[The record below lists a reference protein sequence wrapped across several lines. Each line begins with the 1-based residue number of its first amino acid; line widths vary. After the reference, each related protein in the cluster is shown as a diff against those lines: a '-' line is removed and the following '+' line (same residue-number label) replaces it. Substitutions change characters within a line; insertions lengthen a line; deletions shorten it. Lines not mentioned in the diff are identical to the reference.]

1 MKLEVDQIIVAID
14 SRLYEVVK
22 GKDCPKCAFQSFT
35 SEPCWTYCA
44 DFFSPFPGAHFI
56 ELDAVRSHNVLKF
69 LEAQSQQERGK
80 LLRVSDL
87 IKEKP

>member
-1 MKLEVDQIIVAID
+1 MKLGVDQIIVAVD

-22 GKDCPKCAFQSFT
+22 GKECSKCAFQALT

-44 DFFSPFPGAHFI
+44 DFSPPGAHFV

-80 LLRVSDL
+80 LLRVSDV
-87 IKEKP
+87 IKEQP